1 MDLDRP
7 IFIVGIGRCGSTIFH
22 RILCE
27 HPRVSWLTSCADW
40 NPAKPARNRWVM
52 EMADWPLLGSLMR
65 RVYPSECYRFW
76 EHHCPGF
83 RRPFR
88 DLTQGDLTERSRIRV
103 RDALGSIPSKKR
115 PRLSMKI
122 TGWPRLG
129 LLTSIFPEAKFIH
142 IRRDGRSV
150 ANSFMNVPWWWGWRG
165 PENWRW
171 GQLPAHYKAEWE
183 SHDRSYVALAGIQ
196 WKIYMDAFEA
206 AGKLVPQSQL
216 LDVSYEDLCKDP
228 SVVYA
233 RVLEFCGL
241 SESAIFSRAL
251 EGFSLVDTGTKWRRH
266 LSEAQQNILNE
277 VLSQHL
283 EKHGYPVNAD

>member
-1 MDLDRP
+1 
-7 IFIVGIGRCGSTIFH
+7 
-22 RILCE
+22 
-27 HPRVSWLTSCADW
+27 
-40 NPAKPARNRWVM
+40 
-52 EMADWPLLGSLMR
+52 
-65 RVYPSECYRFW
+65 
-76 EHHCPGF
+76 
-83 RRPFR
+83 
-88 DLTQGDLTERSRIRV
+88 
-103 RDALGSIPSKKR
+103 
-115 PRLSMKI
+115 
-122 TGWPRLG
+122 
-129 LLTSIFPEAKFIH
+129 
-142 IRRDGRSV
+142 
-150 ANSFMNVPWWWGWRG
+150 
-165 PENWRW
+165 
-171 GQLPAHYKAEWE
+171 
-183 SHDRSYVALAGIQ
+183 
-196 WKIYMDAFEA
+196 MDAFEA